1 MEGPT
6 VSRARQSVCR
16 IFRRDARWK
25 YARPAHD
32 RAVTR
37 GRSSCLLLAALIAVA
52 GASSLGVRGCQNIGP
67 GAPIRNDVCLVCHT
81 GQNAEDITAFRDGPH
96 KGLLC
101 EGCHGSGYLHMRN
114 GGRGGL
120 FISDLNGLR
129 TPADRDLC
137 KRCHETEVNAFE
149 TSEHAEEGVLS
160 CVACHNVHAG
170 PSGAPSSE
178 NNDMCLLCHASM
190 GFNNDAVVE
199 AHTFHPVD
207 PAGTGA
213 SRCTKCHLVPIER
226 EYPVVSILI
235 PPGHGFLRLD
245 HSLRPVPPSRSIEAA
260 DNGVVPVPAN
270 SCAGVAGCHDGSVV
284 TSPVFKVDD
293 RATNVLLQILYN
305 VRYGPPEAE
314 EDR

>member
-1 MEGPT
+1 MEGLT

-16 IFRRDARWK
+16 IFCRDAM
-25 YARPAHD
+25 
-32 RAVTR
+32 R

-52 GASSLGVRGCQNIGP
+52 GASLLGVRGCQNIGP
-67 GAPIRNDVCLVCHT
+67 GSPIRNDVCLVCHT

-96 KGLLC
+96 KGLRC
-101 EGCHGSGYLHMRN
+101 EGCHGSGYLHVRN

-129 TPADRDLC
+129 TPADRGLC
-137 KRCHETEVNAFE
+137 KPCHETEVNAFE

-178 NNDMCLLCHASM
+178 NNDMCLRCHASM
-190 GFNNDAVVE
+190 GFNNDAAVE

-213 SRCTKCHLVPIER
+213 SRCVKCHLVPIER
-226 EYPVVSILI
+226 EYP
-235 PPGHGFLRLD
+235 GHDFLRLD

-260 DNGVVPVPAN
+260 DNRVVPVPAN
-270 SCAGVAGCHDGSVV
+270 SCAGVAGCHDGSVI
-284 TSPVFKVDD
+284 TAPVFNVDD
-293 RATNVLLQILYN
+293 RATNVLLQIYYN
-305 VRYGPPEAE
+305 DRYGPPEPE
-314 EDR
+314 EDRLAP